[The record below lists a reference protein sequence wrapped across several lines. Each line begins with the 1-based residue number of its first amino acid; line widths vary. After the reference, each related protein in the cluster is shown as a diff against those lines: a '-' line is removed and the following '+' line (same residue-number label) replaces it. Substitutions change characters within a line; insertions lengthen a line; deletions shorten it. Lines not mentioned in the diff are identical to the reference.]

1 MSSLLVEIATP
12 ILQLGCALLIGFLA
26 FRHCLSCWK
35 THFYG
40 LCRSKAFL
48 LVQMFEAHDRIAA

>member
-35 THFYG
+35 NT
-40 LCRSKAFL
+40 L
-48 LVQMFEAHDRIAA
+48 LWIVQVEGFFVGPDV

>member
-35 THFYG
+35 NT
-40 LCRSKAFL
+40 LLWRSKAFL
-48 LVQMFEAHDRIAA
+48 LVQMFEAHDRMAA